1 MRCTK
6 KSGNT
11 IVRQAHL
18 HRILLVGALLAYLA
32 LALPLPFVLLD
43 HQWGILTGDPTH
55 SADDDHAWLDHAA
68 GTGLASGEPE
78 IILIDIAALLRLF
91 PSGHIQS
98 PIAIRLSVRGPPD
111 FAL

>member
-1 MRCTK
+1 MTQPR
-6 KSGNT
+6 
-11 IVRQAHL
+11 L
-18 HRILLVGALLAYLA
+18 HRILLVGALFAYLA

-43 HQWGILTGDPTH
+43 HEWGLLTGDPTH
-55 SADDDHAWLDHAA
+55 SVDDDHAWLDYAA
-68 GTGLASGEPE
+68 GTGLACGEPE

-111 FAL
+111 LPL